1 MAYTLRFAQTVRA
14 PMAQVYEAFTNAT
27 HLREWLCDDAFTN
40 PTLGGVF
47 AFVWRQGHHVRG
59 EFLEFV
65 PNQLLLWAWLDAGET
80 KQSQVEIRFAHKP
93 DQAGAVE
100 VTVTHSQIENA
111 DLVPALKSNWGLS
124 MAHLKLSL
132 ETGIDARLERRAV
145 MGLSSVAPLSE
156 AAAAEHGLTG
166 AMLIE
171 GVLPDRAA
179 ERAGL
184 RAGDILLR
192 IGDFVTGSLPELTA
206 AISQH
211 TAGQTAAI
219 TVHRDGHSHS
229 LNITFDKPPSPP
241 VPPLPALIETI
252 QKDFTDLAD
261 EMEAMLADVSEA
273 EASMQPDKDAWSIN
287 MIIAHLIWSERW
299 LHFVVHGLSNGDDRA
314 GWVNN
319 DLTHIAGILAAYPS
333 KADLLLAWRAAQR
346 ETLGQL
352 RVLPSTFMAQKSS
365 YRRMAHH
372 VLNFSGHTESH
383 FVQMRDVLIAVR
395 S

>member
-211 TAGQTAAI
+211 TADAQEDIASTLPA
-219 TVHRDGHSHS
+219 
-229 LNITFDKPPSPP
+229 KPPPSLFTAMAIATASTSPLINRP
-241 VPPLPALIETI
+241 ARQCHPCPPSLKRYKKISP
-252 QKDFTDLAD
+252 
-261 EMEAMLADVSEA
+261 
-273 EASMQPDKDAWSIN
+273 
-287 MIIAHLIWSERW
+287 IWLMRW
-299 LHFVVHGLSNGDDRA
+299 RPC
-314 GWVNN
+314 W
-319 DLTHIAGILAAYPS
+319 P
-333 KADLLLAWRAAQR
+333 
-346 ETLGQL
+346 
-352 RVLPSTFMAQKSS
+352 M
-365 YRRMAHH
+365 
-372 VLNFSGHTESH
+372 
-383 FVQMRDVLIAVR
+383 
-395 S
+395 